1 MNAYRR
7 HFIRLNM
14 ALVGAVLLITL
25 LAVGGSTIQSEY
37 ANMRQTMLETLMP
50 FQNRNAFLPATPD
63 EMPRSENMDGVS
75 SDDQTARL
83 QREAPQ
89 PPQDGTDSGADEDAF
104 FSRCIT
110 VFYSNGQSTI
120 LSGAND
126 ADEETVLAAAAQA
139 IEQSDDLG
147 YLREYDMFYQVA
159 GRNAF
164 ARLSLYPAR
173 YLRQSIIGIVV
184 RLLITF
190 LLTMIAFYWVSRYIS
205 KIAVR
210 PVEIAMNREKQFVAD
225 ISHDLK
231 TPLAVMQACHHIL
244 LENPEQTIA
253 QAQPWME
260 KSSAAMQ
267 NMKALI
273 DDMLTLSAMDTAQRL
288 PKKESV
294 NFSAVVTKAVLQM
307 DVMAYDRGV
316 TLEPS
321 VQENVMVTGDAD
333 ELLRIVSGLME
344 NALKYEPKDGRIAVS
359 LTSRG
364 RRAVLTVQNFG
375 SVITPED
382 LPHIF
387 ERFYRGDKAR
397 TSQQGHG
404 LGLAIIKRTVELMD
418 GKIEAA
424 STPETGTVFT
434 VTFG

>member
-25 LAVGGSTIQSEY
+25 LAVGGSTIQNEY
-37 ANMRQTMLETLMP
+37 ENMRQTMLETLMP
-50 FQNRNAFLPATPD
+50 FQNRNAFLPFLP
-63 EMPRSENMDGVS
+63 DGVPQS
-75 SDDQTARL
+75 EDTAPADSQAASQQRDVPRL
-83 QREAPQ
+83 
-89 PPQDGTDSGADEDAF
+89 PQDGAEPGAGENTP

-110 VFYSNGQSTI
+110 VFYSNGSSTI
-120 LSGAND
+120 LSGVND
-126 ADEETVLAAAAQA
+126 ADEQTVLAAAAQA
-139 IEQSDDLG
+139 MEQTDNLG
-147 YLREYDMFYQVA
+147 YLRGYDMFYLVA
-159 GRNAF
+159 GREAF
-164 ARLSLYPAR
+164 ARLSLYPAH
-173 YLRQSIIGIVV
+173 YLWESIAGAII
-184 RLLITF
+184 RLLVTF

-244 LENPEQTIA
+244 LENPSQTIEE
-253 QAQPWME
+253 AQPWLD
-260 KSSAAMQ
+260 KSGAAMQ

-273 DDMLTLSAMDTAQRL
+273 DDMLTLSAVDTAQRL
-288 PKKESV
+288 PKKENV

-316 TLEPS
+316 TLEQD
-321 VQENVMVTGDAD
+321 VQEDVTVTGDSDA
-333 ELLRIVSGLME
+333 LLRIASGLIE
-344 NALKYEPKDGRIAVS
+344 NALKYEPKNGRVAVK
-359 LTSRG
+359 LETRG
-364 RRAVLTVQNFG
+364 RKKTLTVQNFG
-375 SVITPED
+375 TVIAPED

-387 ERFYRGDKAR
+387 ERFYRSDKAR
-397 TSQQGHG
+397 TAYQGHG
-404 LGLAIIKRTVELMD
+404 LGLAIIKRTVELMN

-434 VTFG
+434 VNFE